1 MRERT
6 NSLVFGGPLLT
17 TPTNSGYTTPTNED
31 VITLR
36 NIKSPSKNLPSPNNQ
51 YNISSKTNLDDT
63 KYNERSQ
70 QIINHEERNELAK
83 VVSNKGYP
91 YGALGPSDK
100 QIAEYVLSTLGT
112 PKRKP
117 SKAKT
122 TKRKPSKAKTTKRK
136 PSKLSIV
143 LPDISKVSNGKSS
156 KKKKKRKRGGSTKT
170 KKRKTA
176 KKTSF

>member
-6 NSLVFGGPLLT
+6 NSLDFGGPLLR
-17 TPTNSGYTTPTNED
+17 TPTSSGYTTPTNED

-122 TKRKPSKAKTTKRK
+122 TKRKPSK
-136 PSKLSIV
+136 LSIV

-170 KKRKTA
+170 NKRKTA
-176 KKTSF
+176 KKRRSKRRSRKY

>member
-6 NSLVFGGPLLT
+6 NSLDFGGPLLR
-17 TPTNSGYTTPTNED
+17 TPTSSGYTTPTNED

-70 QIINHEERNELAK
+70 QIINDEERNELDK

-117 SKAKT
+117 SKVKT
-122 TKRKPSKAKTTKRK
+122 SNVKT
-136 PSKLSIV
+136 
-143 LPDISKVSNGKSS
+143 SKVKTSKVKKSTNRKSPNQS
-156 KKKKKRKRGGSTKT
+156 KKGGSTKT
-170 KKRKTA
+170 NKRKTA
-176 KKTSF
+176 KKRRSKRRSRKY